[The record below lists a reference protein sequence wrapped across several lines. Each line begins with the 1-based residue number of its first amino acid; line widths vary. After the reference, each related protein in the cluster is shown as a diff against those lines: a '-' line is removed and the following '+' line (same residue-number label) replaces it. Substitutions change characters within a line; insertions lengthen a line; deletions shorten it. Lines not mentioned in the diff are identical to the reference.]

1 MLVLSRK
8 LGEKIHIGENITV
21 EVRRVAGNRVTLAID
36 APKEIRILRGELK
49 EATEAFVEPVVADAI
64 AMDSA
69 LPGSTVSGPVVTGS
83 MMPGP
88 AEDYFV
94 THHRVSTT
102 DSPSPAI

>member
-21 EVRRVAGNRVTLAID
+21 EVRRVAGNRVALAID

-49 EATEAFVEPVVADAI
+49 EATEAFEEPIVADAI
-64 AMDSA
+64 ALDPA
-69 LPGSTVSGPVVTGS
+69 VPGPIV
-83 MMPGP
+83 MGP

-94 THHRVSTT
+94 THHRVSAA
-102 DSPSPAI
+102 DSPSPAV

>member
-8 LGEKIHIGENITV
+8 LGEKIHIGDNISV

-49 EATEAFVEPVVADAI
+49 AATETFQE
-64 AMDSA
+64 
-69 LPGSTVSGPVVTGS
+69 PVVTGAVATGS
-83 MMPGP
+83 GQ
-88 AEDYFV
+88 DYLV

-102 DSPSPAI
+102 DSPCSAI